1 LKRKVIKN
9 DEEDEEHN
17 EISLEVA
24 KVSKAKW
31 NENDRVNELLTGIK
45 SGKNSALAA
54 LAKWLMESKKTY
66 GRPAIDPRANQF
78 KMKFYSEADLIK
90 YGLRGTVPASSILKR
105 SSADYSDSTRADS
118 QPPNLEA

>member
-1 LKRKVIKN
+1 LKRKVKSN

-24 KVSKAKW
+24 KISKSKW

-45 SGKNSALAA
+45 SGKNSGLAA

-90 YGLRGTVPASSILKR
+90 YGLRGTVPPSSILKR
-105 SSADYSDSTRADS
+105 TSADYSDSTRADS